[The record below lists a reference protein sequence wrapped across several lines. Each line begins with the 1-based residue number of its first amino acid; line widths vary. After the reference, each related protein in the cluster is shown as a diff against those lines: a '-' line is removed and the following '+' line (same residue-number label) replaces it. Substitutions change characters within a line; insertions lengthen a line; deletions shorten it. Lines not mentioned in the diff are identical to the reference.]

1 MDAGRTGQLVVGLG
15 LALTLVLGPIACQ
28 SGPVRAFQGARYY
41 AAGSDAL
48 ERGDSDR
55 AILELRRAAE
65 RVPHAS
71 EIQNHLGL
79 AYLSKG
85 EIEQA
90 RAAFEIALEL
100 DCDNRAAQ
108 MNLARS
114 VDRSRVIPEGAGATG
129 LRAQQHPASNAV
141 GGEGGENHGG

>member
-1 MDAGRTGQLVVGLG
+1 VARLG
-15 LALTLVLGPIACQ
+15 LALTLVLGSIACQ
-28 SGPVRAFQGARYY
+28 TGPIRAFQGARYY

-48 ERGDSDR
+48 ERGDGER
-55 AILELRRAAE
+55 AIFELRRAAE
-65 RVPHAS
+65 LVPHAS

-85 EIEQA
+85 EIA
-90 RAAFEIALEL
+90 RARDAFEIALEL

-108 MNLARS
+108 FNLARLE
-114 VDRSRVIPEGAGATG
+114 DRSEILPEGTGATN

-141 GGEGGENHGG
+141 DGEGGENHGR